1 MAAERTSEKFGKS
14 VRGEDKP
21 ISEKRPGTPLMLVGA
36 YPIALVAILLLIV
49 LWLTFFGFPG
59 R

>member
-1 MAAERTSEKFGKS
+1 MAAERTSEKFAKS
-14 VRGEDKP
+14 ARGEDKP
-21 ISEKRPGTPLMLVGA
+21 INEKRPETPLVLVGA

-59 R
+59 Q

>member
-1 MAAERTSEKFGKS
+1 MAAERTSEKLAKS

-21 ISEKRPGTPLMLVGA
+21 ISEKRPSMPLALVGA
-36 YPIALVAILLLIV
+36 YPIALVIILLLIV
-49 LWLTFFGFPG
+49 LWLSYFGLPG